1 MLLQLFNHQSTS
13 ELRNKFD
20 VGDEFN
26 HSFGG
31 TFEQFG
37 IRCEYELPVHLI
49 YRLDCRDP
57 QLSFLK
63 EIGDFVPLLYP
74 FAFFDTFAYRISGD
88 LVDVVHV
95 PSELVLPPWED
106 APSSFPMKRITFSPT
121 DYNAEDAMQAI
132 RLKDV
137 FGLAQLSPSEREKAV
152 NWAANH
158 GGLTPEEGWTLEE
171 QVECRYSSPF
181 AQDAPSEKCIVP
193 NCEGTCKTIAYQE
206 GPLAYDI
213 VENCDEAIWPEVG
226 YDVQTIW
233 QICEQCNC
241 LIASNQCT

>member
-1 MLLQLFNHQSTS
+1 MLLQIFDHQSTS
-13 ELRNKFD
+13 EFRNKFD
-20 VGDEFN
+20 TRDEFN

-31 TFEQFG
+31 TLEQFK

-74 FAFFDTFAYRISGD
+74 YSFFDTFAYRISDD
-88 LVDVVHV
+88 LVEVVHV
-95 PSELVLPPWED
+95 PSELVLPPWEE
-106 APSSFPMKRITFSPT
+106 APASFPLKPITFSPT
-121 DYNAEDAMQAI
+121 DYDPKDAMQAI
-132 RLKDV
+132 RLKDI
-137 FGLAQLSPSEREKAV
+137 FGLSRLSPAAKEEAV
-152 NWAANH
+152 NWAAWH
-158 GGLTPEEGWTLEE
+158 GSLTPEEGWTLED
-171 QVECRYSSPF
+171 QVDVRYSSPF
-181 AQDAPSEKCIVP
+181 CQDAPTEECIVP
-193 NCEGTCKTIAYQE
+193 NCDGTCKVIAFQE

-213 VENCDEAIWPEVG
+213 IEKCEEAMWPEVG

-233 QICEQCNC
+233 QVCGKCSC